1 VIVGVDNGNPASVEP
16 YKASSRKAFSGK
28 CLVIV
33 QATKHSGTITI
44 TANSNGLAS
53 DSVTIE
59 ATGGIPEPTP
69 VPRSAFTQIEAEN
82 YNSQSGIQTE
92 DCSEGG
98 KDVGYIENGDY
109 VVYKAIDFG
118 AGAASFKVRV
128 ASATDGGNIELRL
141 GSINGSLVGT
151 CSVTGTGGWQEWD
164 YATCEVTDLSGIHD
178 LYLVFTGGE
187 GYLFN
192 VNWFIFEEGNI
203 TGHLGDVNGD
213 GSIDS
218 TDLQLL
224 KRHVLNKKLLEGTGL
239 LNADVNKDKS
249 VDSTDVTL
257 LKRYILR
264 KISSFDN

>member
-1 VIVGVDNGNPASVEP
+1 VEP

-151 CSVTGTGGWQEWD
+151 CSVTTGGWQEWD